1 MAYETLLFEQ
11 KDRIGL
17 VTLNRPERL
26 NAASQKLVKEIRE
39 LFTELKERDDI
50 GAVIITGAGDRAFC
64 AGADIAEFEGVGLA
78 NGFSFARGFHAA
90 TGSIEDLGKPTIAAV
105 NGLAL
110 GAGCEIAI
118 SCSIRILSEKA
129 RVGLPEVALGV
140 IPGGGGTQRLPRLIG
155 KGNALYYILTGE
167 HIDAQEAYRIGLAQK
182 VVPAEQLMETVTKLA
197 TTIISKGPMA
207 VRMGM
212 LSVQAGLNV
221 DQESGLIIEAL
232 VGNIILA
239 SEDKKEGSKAFLEK
253 RAPQF
258 KGK

>member
-17 VTLNRPERL
+17 VTLNRPDRL
-26 NAASQKLVKEIRE
+26 NAANQKLVREVRE
-39 LFTELKERDDI
+39 LFTELKERDDVGI
-50 GAVIITGAGDRAFC
+50 IIITGAGDRAFS
-64 AGADIAEFEGVGLA
+64 AGADITEFEGVNLA
-78 NGFSFARGFHAA
+78 NAFSYVRNFHSA
-90 TGSIEDLGKPTIAAV
+90 TGAIEHCGKPVIAAV

-118 SCSIRILSEKA
+118 SCTIRILSEKA
-129 RVGLPEVALGV
+129 RMGLPEVALGV

-167 HIDAQEAYRIGLAQK
+167 QIDAQEAYRIGLAQK
-182 VVPAEQLMETVTKLA
+182 VVPADQLMETATKIA
-197 TTIISKGPMA
+197 NTIISKGPMA
-207 VRMGM
+207 VKMGL
-212 LSVQAGLNV
+212 LSAQAGLNV

-232 VGNIILA
+232 VANVVLS

-253 RAPQF
+253 RPPQF
-258 KGK
+258 KGA

>member
-17 VTLNRPERL
+17 VTLNRPDRL
-26 NAASQKLVKEIRE
+26 NAANQKLVREVRE

-50 GAVIITGAGDRAFC
+50 GVIIITGAGDRAFS
-64 AGADIAEFEGVGLA
+64 AGADITEFEGVNLA
-78 NGFSFARGFHAA
+78 NAFGYVRNFHSA
-90 TGSIEDLGKPTIAAV
+90 TGSIEHCGKPVIAAI

-118 SCSIRILSEKA
+118 SCTLRILSEKA
-129 RVGLPEVALGV
+129 RMGLPEVALGV

-155 KGNALYYILTGE
+155 KGNALYYVLTGE
-167 HIDAQEAYRIGLAQK
+167 QIDAQEAYRIGLAQK
-182 VVPAEQLMETVTKLA
+182 VVPADQLMDTAMKIA
-197 TTIISKGPMA
+197 NTILSKGPMA
-207 VRMGM
+207 VKMGL
-212 LSVQAGLNV
+212 LSVQQGLNV

-232 VGNIILA
+232 IANVVLS

-258 KGK
+258 KGQ